1 MKRILFST
9 AALIAIIAAA
19 PASAT
24 DNNDIINGQINL
36 SGVWAG
42 MDMEVYDSGYV
53 EGTAAAIGNSLSAE
67 LGGDSEVANTQR
79 TSGLI
84 ESSLNASVDW
94 TDDVSLTSAAVGNT
108 ATILSEPYL
117 DCDVDDC
124 PYDDA
129 SLELTNRQYVNYDP
143 SANLSI
149 YANGVGHLN
158 GTAAA
163 IGNSLSVE
171 AWNHENDI
179 DTRQVVNDDIN
190 SYVGAAISGA
200 DSVSL
205 TSAAVGNTVSI
216 DNLMD

>member
-9 AALIAIIAAA
+9 AALIAVLAAA

-24 DNNDIINGQINL
+24 DDNEIINGQINL
-36 SGVWAG
+36 GDVWAG

-67 LGGDSEVANTQR
+67 LGGDSEVVNAQR
-79 TSGLI
+79 TTGEIASD
-84 ESSLNASVDW
+84 LNASVDW
-94 TDDVSLTSAAVGNT
+94 TDDVNLTSAAVGNT

-117 DCDVDDC
+117 DCGYDDC

-129 SLELTNRQYVNYDP
+129 SLELYNQQYVNYDP
-143 SANLSI
+143 SASLSL
-149 YANGVGHLN
+149 YANGVGYVS

-179 DTRQVVNDDIN
+179 ESRQVVNDDIN
-190 SYVGAAISGA
+190 SYVGAAISQA
-200 DSVSL
+200 DGVSL